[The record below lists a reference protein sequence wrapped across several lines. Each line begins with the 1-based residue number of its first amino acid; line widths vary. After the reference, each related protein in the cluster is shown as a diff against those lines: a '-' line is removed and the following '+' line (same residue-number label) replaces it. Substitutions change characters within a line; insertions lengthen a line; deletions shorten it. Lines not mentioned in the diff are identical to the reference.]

1 MRILYNAHLFLAT
14 SVPASS
20 ILSKKRRANKLLVE
34 QLSERYVL
42 PEDYNSP
49 FPQTEKD
56 ESILELLVRFKQIR
70 QAAKCFEYVLKA
82 NPLLGDKGQIARRAT
97 LVSKLSNSQRQDFV
111 EVFNMADQEQRGV
124 ISLLDM
130 RRFMES
136 ARKELTDDELLMM
149 MNKANPLADGP
160 KFDTGIGLNEFM
172 GVMAEAEFYNLFL
185 ETFEELDKD
194 NTGYV
199 RAGDLDN
206 VLLGVRDL

>member
-1 MRILYNAHLFLAT
+1 MEQI
-14 SVPASS
+14 
-20 ILSKKRRANKLLVE
+20 SK
-34 QLSERYVL
+34 RYVL

-82 NPLLGDKGQIARRAT
+82 NPLLGDKGEIARRAT

-111 EVFNMADQEQRGV
+111 EVFNMADRERRGV

-136 ARKELTDDELLMM
+136 ARKELTDDELLTMM
-149 MNKANPLADGP
+149 SKANPLGDGP

-172 GVMAEAEFYNLFL
+172 GVSAEVDHTLRFCPLFLCLWISLFVGHLQVMAESEFYNLFL
-185 ETFEELDKD
+185 ETFEELDKE

-199 RAGDLDN
+199 RAGDLDE
-206 VLLGVRDL
+206 VLHGVRDL

>member
-1 MRILYNAHLFLAT
+1 M
-14 SVPASS
+14 
-20 ILSKKRRANKLLVE
+20 E

-42 PEDYNSP
+42 PEDYHSP
-49 FPQTEKD
+49 FPATEKD

-111 EVFNMADQEQRGV
+111 EVFNIADRERRGV

-136 ARKELTDDELLMM
+136 ARKELTDEELLTMM
-149 MNKANPLADGP
+149 SKANPIGDGP

-172 GVMAEAEFYNLFL
+172 GVMAEAEFYSLFL

-194 NTGYV
+194 KTGYV
-199 RAGDLDN
+199 RAGDLDA
-206 VLLGVRDL
+206 VLHGVRDL

>member
-1 MRILYNAHLFLAT
+1 MEQI
-14 SVPASS
+14 
-20 ILSKKRRANKLLVE
+20 SK
-34 QLSERYVL
+34 RYVL

-82 NPLLGDKGQIARRAT
+82 NPLLGDKGEIARRAT

-111 EVFNMADQEQRGV
+111 EVFNMADRERRGV

-136 ARKELTDDELLMM
+136 ARKELTDDELLTMM
-149 MNKANPLADGP
+149 SKANPLGDGP

-172 GVMAEAEFYNLFL
+172 GVSVTLSIQPLVLPSSLPSWIASICLKCAGN
-185 ETFEELDKD
+185 
-194 NTGYV
+194 GRV
-199 RAGDLDN
+199 RILQLILGDL
-206 VLLGVRDL
+206 

>member
-1 MRILYNAHLFLAT
+1 MWSPLVCCTNSKYCFLA

-20 ILSKKRRANKLLVE
+20 ILSKKRRANKDLVE
-34 QLSERYVL
+34 QLSKRYVL

-70 QAAKCFEYVLKA
+70 QAAKCFEYVLNA

-111 EVFNMADQEQRGV
+111 EVFNIADRERRGV

-136 ARKELTDDELLMM
+136 ARKELTDDELLTMM
-149 MNKANPLADGP
+149 SKANPLGDGP

-172 GVMAEAEFYNLFL
+172 GV
-185 ETFEELDKD
+185 
-194 NTGYV
+194 
-199 RAGDLDN
+199 GDA
-206 VLLGVRDL
+206 VEPILLLSRRRCANSQYHFHVCR